1 MTRWP
6 SRSPTS
12 GATAAAWSSET
23 VKRFIAV
30 AGNMGV
36 GKTSMVQFLEHRY
49 GFDPVYEPFATNP
62 YLDDFYA
69 DMKRWGF
76 HSQLYFLTH
85 KFRLHMALNENQDT
99 VVQDRTIYED
109 AEIFATNLYRS
120 RKISKRDFQTYME
133 LYQTMRTALQPPDLM
148 IYLRCSVRAIRKRI
162 RQRGRPSEQE
172 IPARYL
178 RRLNDLYEDWI
189 GRYDLSPVLIWDSEN
204 MDYLTDL
211 ADRIEFQKSIQRLL
225 PGS

>member
-1 MTRWP
+1 
-6 SRSPTS
+6 
-12 GATAAAWSSET
+12 

-49 GFDPVYEPFATNP
+49 GFEPVYEPFATNP

-69 DMKRWGF
+69 DMKRWAF

-85 KFRLHMALNENQDT
+85 KFRLHMALNENKDT